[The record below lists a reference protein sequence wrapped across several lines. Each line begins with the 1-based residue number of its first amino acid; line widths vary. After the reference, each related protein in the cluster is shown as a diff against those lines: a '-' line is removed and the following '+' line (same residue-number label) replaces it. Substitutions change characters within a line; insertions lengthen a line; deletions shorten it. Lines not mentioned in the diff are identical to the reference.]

1 MSSHTYVYVSSN
13 TDGNITTM
21 NFTVDGN
28 PVTIDI
34 PHSVLVS
41 FPSVV
46 AMRNYLAP
54 ILYKAAVGKG
64 MAPDPVTP
72 DAVGAT
78 AGTFTQ

>member
-1 MSSHTYVYVSSN
+1 MATHTYAYVSSN
-13 TDGNITTM
+13 TDGNIITM

-34 PHSVLVS
+34 PHSLLVS

-64 MAPDPVTP
+64 MAPDPATTDVI
-72 DAVGAT
+72 GAT
-78 AGTFTQ
+78 SGTFTQ